1 MRTPTS
7 YKNDDASVSEK
18 RIIDNLK
25 NSVTT
30 GINCLNE
37 KYGLNLDDIDS
48 FDKHNLLS
56 SLYIVNNPFINRPL
70 PYLIGSNDFA
80 KDTFVGLKVE
90 NIDNP
95 IIVLDNT
102 EKKFN
107 TDYGSTISVSSNS
120 SLNHIDESTS
130 SNHWNDTTS
139 PSLKHETS
147 NHEPSGKLFDFNDDD
162 DDNNDDDDDIFSNNV
177 IQNCNTKNASQ
188 NNTLNDKSSSSER
201 SDVFNSN
208 ESKNSN
214 KQNFSFKQNKS
225 LFNSDDES
233 DSEDLFQVKTPP
245 RLTSVSKPKEV
256 EIICENDKKITTT
269 KTTLNDA
276 KPTPQKIA
284 SIFSSDEDDDIF
296 SVSIVKKDDN
306 FESSKSH
313 IQKAVPFFS
322 SDDEDDDIF
331 EHSKN
336 RNNQS
341 NNQNNSNKEIVESSN
356 VEQHSSTKVVEKL
369 PTNVQDNSLSL
380 KAPFSSSIISELSMA
395 IKKKNIG
402 FGFESDSISSDE
414 DIEEAK
420 IKTKIVVS
428 TPIKSST
435 HENQIISNVHP
446 IPPSSISSIS
456 EHTPNQNDSFN
467 DILKHKAKVNSS
479 RSRKRPTRLS
489 KTYDS
494 PIVFDE
500 SNVVSDKDQNS
511 EPTKQPDLNVENSKS
526 PVTTNVKIVESKHLE
541 NSKISIF
548 SSSDESDN
556 DIFMPKTLP
565 VVSPDPMNSVTIGEK
580 SEKLTKKPN
589 LFLNSSD
596 DSDSDIFGD
605 SSVNVLKKTT
615 LITTQSPNKE
625 TKQIPTN
632 SKNTSTPMN
641 FFDDDS
647 DEAIESII
655 KTNETSIL
663 KKTLNATSLF
673 DDDSDEG
680 MPFNLLNIF
689 ENNIIFIFF
698 RPIQVVMYIFIDI
711 D

>member
-1 MRTPTS
+1 MEQNKMDCSSLNELDASKNKWNLDSDLKLLETIKETTEEIARNIQKQSSNFDDLDYKTSVSGDKVNNLITSVLILTNTKFIENRVYEEDIKEIAPVRTPTS

-147 NHEPSGKLFDFNDDD
+147 NHEPK
-162 DDNNDDDDDIFSNNV
+162 
-177 IQNCNTKNASQ
+177 A
-188 NNTLNDKSSSSER
+188 
-201 SDVFNSN
+201 
-208 ESKNSN
+208 
-214 KQNFSFKQNKS
+214 
-225 LFNSDDES
+225 
-233 DSEDLFQVKTPP
+233 
-245 RLTSVSKPKEV
+245 

-369 PTNVQDNSLSL
+369 PTNVKDNSLSP

-673 DDDSDEG
+673 DDDSDED
-680 MPFNLLNIF
+680 L
-689 ENNIIFIFF
+689 F
-698 RPIQVVMYIFIDI
+698 RS
-711 D
+711 